1 MGNLSTCLFNT
12 NGPETQRLLET
23 NLEPRLIDLEISLNI
38 RLKKI
43 EEFSLGHRQQIDE
56 NRKKIEKMI
65 EMVNYTNEGQNTRI
79 GELEDS
85 MQVTTENI
93 HNNLISITNLTDR
106 VEGVETSLVGVQT
119 SLKLIKD
126 AFQ

>member
-1 MGNLSTCLFNT
+1 
-12 NGPETQRLLET
+12 
-23 NLEPRLIDLEISLNI
+23 
-38 RLKKI
+38 
-43 EEFSLGHRQQIDE
+43 
-56 NRKKIEKMI
+56 MI